1 MTTTVADVIT
11 RARQFI
17 ADSGGDRA
25 GTSTC
30 EGYVRDAL
38 NIVLTTRPDLFLGQF
53 ATGVSATLASA
64 GTFPI
69 STRYLMPVAAF
80 VAAMI
85 EAQDDQSADRAR
97 GDLMAKLGGSLL

>member
-38 NIVLTTRPDLFLGQF
+38 NIVLMTRPDLFIGQF
-53 ATGVSATLASA
+53 VAGVSDSLASA
-64 GTFPI
+64 STFPI
-69 STRYLMPVAAF
+69 STRYVMPVAAF

-85 EAQDDQSADRAR
+85 ESQDDRSADRAR
-97 GDLMAKLGGSLL
+97 GDLMAKLGGGLL